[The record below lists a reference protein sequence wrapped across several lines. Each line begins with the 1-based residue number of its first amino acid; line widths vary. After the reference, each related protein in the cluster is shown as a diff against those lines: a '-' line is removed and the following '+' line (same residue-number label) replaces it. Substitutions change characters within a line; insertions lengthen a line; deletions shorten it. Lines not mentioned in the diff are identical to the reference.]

1 MQLNFTRE
9 DVSVMYGD
17 RRSTGASS
25 GFDLYLPDDTVF
37 PAGSVTFVDF
47 GLQATTYTGNGFFL
61 LARSSLS
68 KTPLRLANSVGL
80 IDGDYR
86 GNLIAALHNTST
98 SDFSAARGTRL
109 VQIALGTLAPFGVQ
123 YGPLNSTERGAGG
136 FGSTGTG
143 TDNAGNVNPNST
155 EVNFIR

>member
-1 MQLNFTRE
+1 MQLNFTR
-9 DVSVMYGD
+9 DDIAVLYGG
-17 RRSTGASS
+17 RASTGASS
-25 GFDLYLPDDTVF
+25 GYDLFLPEDTVF
-37 PAGSVTFVDF
+37 PAGTVTYVDF
-47 GLQATTYTGNGFFL
+47 GLQATTHTGSGFFL

-98 SDFSAARGTRL
+98 SDYSASRGTRL
-109 VQIALGTLAPFGVQ
+109 VQIALGTLTPFGVR
-123 YGPLNSTERGAGG
+123 YGTLNSTERGAGG
-136 FGSTGTG
+136 FGSTGG
-143 TDNAGNVNPNST
+143 TANPNST